1 MSQFTAGTQLRAMI
15 DVRII
20 DAAERARIKF
30 KAADVL
36 AMAQMLF

>member
-1 MSQFTAGTQLRAMI
+1 MSQFTAGTQVGAMI

-20 DAAERARIKF
+20 DAAERTPIKL